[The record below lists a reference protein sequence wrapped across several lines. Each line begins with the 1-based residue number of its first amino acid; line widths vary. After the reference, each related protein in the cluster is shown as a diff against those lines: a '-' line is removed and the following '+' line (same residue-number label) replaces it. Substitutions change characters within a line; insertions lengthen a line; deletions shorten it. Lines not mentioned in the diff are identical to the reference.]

1 MWAKVFLKFNSMIK
15 DKTEGVYCFPAWG
28 SHTDTC
34 CGTKFEKPKNNTI
47 V

>member
-1 MWAKVFLKFNSMIK
+1 MIK
-15 DKTEGVYCFPAWG
+15 DRTEGVYCFPAWG